1 MRDNPIKDKSYSFAL
16 KAVNIFKDLQQKKE
30 FILSKQFLR
39 SATSIGANI
48 EEGIQAQSKKD
59 FIHKLSISQKES
71 FETHYWVR
79 LLRGTHYLEE
89 HVANELL
96 KDCEEIQKIITA
108 ILKTAK
114 NNIKKL

>member
-1 MRDNPIKDKSYSFAL
+1 MKKENLIQVKSYQFAL
-16 KAVNIFKDLQQKKE
+16 KSIKIYKKLINDKE

-59 FIHKLSISQKES
+59 FIHKMSVSQKEA
-71 FETHYWVR
+71 FETNYWIR
-79 LLRGTHYLEE
+79 LLTDSGYLNKE
-89 HVANELL
+89 VAEELL

-108 ILKTAK
+108 IIKTAK
-114 NNIKKL
+114 SNLH

>member
-1 MRDNPIKDKSYSFAL
+1 MKENPIKDKSYSFAL
-16 KAVNIFKDLQQKKE
+16 KAVSIYKNLQQKKE

-59 FIHKLSISQKES
+59 FIHKLSISQKEA
-71 FETHYWVR
+71 FETNYWIR
-79 LLRGTHYLEE
+79 LLRDSNYIEKQ
-89 HVANELL
+89 VATELI

-114 NNIKKL
+114 RNN